1 MNPLKVLA
9 ILLGVIGA
17 VVMYQLCLL
26 AMRDSVKI
34 QDRIVV
40 YTDATT
46 NCQYLSLADHGGLTP
61 RLDSTGHQMCPK

>member
-46 NCQYLSLADHGGLTP
+46 NCQ
-61 RLDSTGHQMCPK
+61 